1 MGIRDVWAALRN
13 DTEWQFVEYGPSMA
27 RVLGMS
33 VEDLFR
39 SQPHLRTVVDFLQR
53 NIAQLGLHSF
63 QRVSETDR
71 QRLRDDP
78 IALLLGRPN
87 NHQTTYELVEALI
100 GDLALYGEA
109 FWWVTESAEAP
120 SGWSIETMSPG
131 WVIARGGG
139 SVFTVDW
146 VKFAN
151 PKNGTVTKVPMEQL
165 LWFKGWNPAEPRHA
179 SSPVEALRDILA
191 EQIDAR
197 MFRSQMWRRGGRF
210 GGFLTR
216 PTGAKWDK
224 DTREKF
230 MRAWRSKYSDNDGPN
245 AGGTPILEDGM
256 EYKTNRFTAHEEEW
270 AEGTKLSLAQCASVY
285 QINPTMVGLLDNA
298 NFSNVEAFAR
308 LLYSGTLGPLLRM
321 IQDRITTFLVPRITT
336 TPGVYVEFNVAEK
349 LKGSFEEQAAALQS
363 SVGRP
368 WMTANEARAR
378 MNMPSLDGDAD
389 HLVTPL
395 NVIVGGQ
402 ASALDSG
409 SQNRN
414 AGVVEMKATREVPVM
429 TASIP
434 TTLLDKGVLD
444 ETMAA
449 LVASPRKGTSTVS
462 LKSSAPEPE
471 VAKTVDVLKAFFRR
485 QARVVQGKLGSK
497 AADDWWDEERWDKE
511 LSEDLYRLSVTTATQ
526 LGRKAAE
533 SLGFDADEY
542 DEARTL
548 KFLRAVAD
556 TRASWINQT
565 TKAQIDAALEDDE
578 PDVGSVFDD
587 AESARSGSASGALMA
602 AVAGFA
608 LVEAGKQLVG
618 DQASKT
624 WETGANPRPEH
635 ASMGGETVGI
645 NESFS
650 NGAAWPGDPVLGA
663 EGVANCNCG
672 VEVSF

>member
-109 FWWVTESAEAP
+109 FWWVTESAEAA

-197 MFRSQMWRRGGRF
+197 TFRSQMWRRGGRF

-389 HLVTPL
+389 QLVTPL

-414 AGVVEMKATREVPVM
+414 AGVVEMKATRMLPAKTRVHVKSSGAPDAAVEKTAEV
-429 TASIP
+429 
-434 TTLLDKGVLD
+434 
-444 ETMAA
+444 
-449 LVASPRKGTSTVS
+449 
-462 LKSSAPEPE
+462 LKS
-471 VAKTVDVLKAFFRR
+471 FFRR
-485 QARVVQGKLGSK
+485 QRSVVLSRLGAK

-511 LSEDLYRLSVTTATQ
+511 LSDDLYRLSVTTATQ

-548 KFLRAVAD
+548 KFLRAVSD

-578 PDVGSVFDD
+578 PDVGGVFDN

-618 DQASKT
+618 DRAEKT
-624 WETGANPRPEH
+624 WETGANPRPDH
-635 ASMGGETVGI
+635 ASMGGESVGI

-650 NGAAWPGDPVLGA
+650 NGANWPGDPVLGA
-663 EGVANCNCG
+663 EGVSNCNCG
-672 VEVSF
+672 VSISF